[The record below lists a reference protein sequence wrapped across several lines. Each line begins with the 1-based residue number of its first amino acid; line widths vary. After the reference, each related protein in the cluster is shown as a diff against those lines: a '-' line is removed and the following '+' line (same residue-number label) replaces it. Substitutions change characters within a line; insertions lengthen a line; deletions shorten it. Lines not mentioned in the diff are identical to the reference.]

1 METVS
6 EQNLEPVLHWSSFA
20 ASGAL
25 ALGAAFELELVPEP
39 PVKNMQQDVQ
49 GKVDSRAMREVNRS
63 IVLDIIRRGGRVS
76 RTDLARR
83 SALTKPTVSAIV
95 EDLLARGI
103 VQEVG
108 YGKTVA
114 SGGRRARLLEFND
127 ASAAYLG
134 ICIGVN
140 TTTVGLADARG
151 EIRVRREV
159 PTLHGDAEAMVASAA
174 ALVEEVCE
182 EAGFPRDRLQAV
194 GVTVPGMVDAASG
207 RVAMAPNLDWSE
219 VPIRDMLV
227 TALGVP
233 VVVNNVTSAGA
244 IAEGRVGVA
253 KGVRSFAWVHV
264 GTGVGAGIV
273 IDGHAFSGTQG
284 FSGEIGHCAVVD
296 GGLECACGMRG
307 CLETLVSG
315 RAIVRAAEA
324 ALAAGEKSSLS
335 ALSAIDAAAVAEAAR
350 AGDAVAAR
358 IFTEVGEHL
367 GVGVSYLVNILD
379 PQMVVLGGGVMEAGD
394 LLLEGTRA
402 SMARHSL
409 KGGRVPVVV
418 SALGDDAGLIGSV
431 FAAMDQ
437 SVRSYRVVATGERVA
452 LD

>member
-1 METVS
+1 
-6 EQNLEPVLHWSSFA
+6 
-20 ASGAL
+20 
-25 ALGAAFELELVPEP
+25 
-39 PVKNMQQDVQ
+39 MQQDVQ

-134 ICIGVN
+134 ICFGVN
-140 TTTVGLADARG
+140 ATTVGLADARG

-194 GVTVPGMVDAASG
+194 GVAIPGMVDAATG
-207 RVAMAPNLDWSE
+207 RVAMAPNLGWVE

-227 TALGVP
+227 AKLGVP
-233 VVVNNVTSAGA
+233 VVVTNITSAGA
-244 IAEGRVGVA
+244 IAEGRVGAA
-253 KGVRSFAWVHV
+253 KGVRSFVWAYV

-273 IDGHAFSGTQG
+273 IDGHVFSGTRG
-284 FSGEIGHCAVVD
+284 FSGEIGHCAVAD
-296 GGLECACGMRG
+296 GGPECACGMRG

-315 RAIVRAAEA
+315 RAIVRAAEV
-324 ALAAGEKSSLS
+324 ALASGKVTSLS
-335 ALSAIDAAAVAEAAR
+335 ALPAVHAAARWGFGRSRRLCRGRRVSRCRRVVSREHPRSPNGRTRRRRDGSLRSAAR
-350 AGDAVAAR
+350 RHPRIPGAALAQGWAR
-358 IFTEVGEHL
+358 ASRGQRARRRRGAHRL
-367 GVGVSYLVNILD
+367 GVRCDGPIGALVPRRRD
-379 PQMVVLGGGVMEAGD
+379 
-394 LLLEGTRA
+394 R
-402 SMARHSL
+402 
-409 KGGRVPVVV
+409 
-418 SALGDDAGLIGSV
+418 
-431 FAAMDQ
+431 
-437 SVRSYRVVATGERVA
+437 
-452 LD
+452 

>member
-1 METVS
+1 
-6 EQNLEPVLHWSSFA
+6 
-20 ASGAL
+20 
-25 ALGAAFELELVPEP
+25 
-39 PVKNMQQDVQ
+39 MQQDVQ

-83 SALTKPTVSAIV
+83 STLTKPTVSAIV

-108 YGKTVA
+108 FGKTVA

-134 ICIGVN
+134 ICFGV
-140 TTTVGLADARG
+140 TSTTVGLADARG
-151 EIRVRREV
+151 EIRFRREV
-159 PTLHGDAEAMVASAA
+159 PTLHGDAPAMVASVAELA
-174 ALVEEVCE
+174 RAVCA
-182 EAGFPRDRLQAV
+182 EAGFPRERLQAV
-194 GVTVPGMVDAASG
+194 GVTVPGMVNAATG
-207 RVAMAPNLDWSE
+207 HIAFAPNLSWTD
-219 VPIRDMLV
+219 VPLRDLV
-227 TALGVP
+227 RSALAVP

-253 KGVRSFAWVHV
+253 KGVRSFVWAYV
-264 GTGVGAGIV
+264 GSGVGAGIV
-273 IDGHAFSGTQG
+273 LDGHVFSGTQG
-284 FSGEIGHCAVVD
+284 FSGEIGHCAVVAE
-296 GGLECACGMRG
+296 GPLCPCGMRG

-315 RAIVRAAEA
+315 RAVVRAAEA
-324 ALAAGEKSSLS
+324 ALQSGEAS
-335 ALSAIDAAAVAEAAR
+335 ALGGVAPLDAAAIAAAAR
-350 AGDAVAAR
+350 AGDPLAQRLFAS
-358 IFTEVGEHL
+358 VGEHL

-379 PQMVVLGGGVMEAGD
+379 PELVVLGGSLLEAGD
-394 LLLEGTRA
+394 LVLEGTRG

-409 KGGRVPVVV
+409 KGSRIPVLM
-418 SALGDDAGLIGSV
+418 SELGDDAGLIGAV

-452 LD
+452 AG